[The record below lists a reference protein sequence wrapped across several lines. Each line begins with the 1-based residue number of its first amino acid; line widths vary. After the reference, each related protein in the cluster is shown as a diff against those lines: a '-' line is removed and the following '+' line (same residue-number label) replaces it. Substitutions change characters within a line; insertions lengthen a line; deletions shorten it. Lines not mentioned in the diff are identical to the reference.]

1 MKTTQTVKILFRN
14 LTSIE
19 ASKETKWLCCGMHSS
34 WGDILSL
41 LWTCKC
47 DKSWLREYVHWII
60 SYLSSGVSLVW
71 LFLCFPLFQRLEGQ
85 DILSFVGSKP
95 RPNEEDICFVIRPLL
110 DVVNYLHGQQIVHLD
125 IRVCEVKLDCKWVLY
140 FICSIFF
147 HFLVWIRVELPPGLV
162 FSFRNWNRVLQPACM
177 CNHFVGFFLQPANIF
192 IAKSNL
198 GVKLIDFGSARRIK
212 NWKEGDM
219 LAIVSYVAFTGELHK
234 SESTFVITIDTRAW
248 FI

>member
-140 FICSIFF
+140 FICFIFF

-162 FSFRNWNRVLQPACM
+162 FSFRNWNRVLQPAC
-177 CNHFVGFFLQPANIF
+177 
-192 IAKSNL
+192 
-198 GVKLIDFGSARRIK
+198 
-212 NWKEGDM
+212 
-219 LAIVSYVAFTGELHK
+219 
-234 SESTFVITIDTRAW
+234 VITLLVSFYSLQTFSSPKVTWVWNWSILEVLAASRTGRKETCW
-248 FI
+248 PLLVMLHLQVSCTNQNPLL

>member
-140 FICSIFF
+140 FICFIFF
-147 HFLVWIRVELPPGLV
+147 ISVFEYGSNYLLVLCFPLGIEIGFYSQLVCVITFLV
-162 FSFRNWNRVLQPACM
+162 SF
-177 CNHFVGFFLQPANIF
+177 
-192 IAKSNL
+192 
-198 GVKLIDFGSARRIK
+198 
-212 NWKEGDM
+212 
-219 LAIVSYVAFTGELHK
+219 
-234 SESTFVITIDTRAW
+234 
-248 FI
+248 

>member
-140 FICSIFF
+140 FICFIFF
-147 HFLVWIRVELPPGLV
+147 ISLFEYGSIYLLVLYFPLGTEIGFYSQLV
-162 FSFRNWNRVLQPACM
+162 C
-177 CNHFVGFFLQPANIF
+177 
-192 IAKSNL
+192 
-198 GVKLIDFGSARRIK
+198 
-212 NWKEGDM
+212 
-219 LAIVSYVAFTGELHK
+219 
-234 SESTFVITIDTRAW
+234 VITLLVSFYSLQTFSSPKVTWVWNWSILVVHAASRTGRKETCW
-248 FI
+248 PLLVMLHLQVSCTNQNPLL